1 MGRSNAQFYNVLSLI
16 FLGLTAI
23 VLIVVIVVASGDAPE
38 DAPIELGELPVRQE
52 LPTVT
57 PSFTATVTPIPSAT
71 FTATNTPTPTNTPSE
86 TASLAP
92 TPTITDTPGPSLTPS
107 NTPTASVSPT
117 PQPTATPSAPTPTPT
132 TTTSPFF
139 FNVSGDIFLGPNTV
153 NSAGCNWQGIG
164 GSVINI
170 DGSEATTQYQIRV
183 FGAGIDRTILT
194 GTNSFYGATSG
205 WEVVIGN
212 TITPQTYIVRI
223 ESAVGT
229 PLSEDVQVTY
239 PGDCNANLAIVRF
252 QQFQP
257 LPGQTQSQ
265 TAPSGDTGSGPP
277 GDTGSGPPGS

>member
-1 MGRSNAQFYNVLSLI
+1 MGRSAVQFYNLLSLI
-16 FLGLTAI
+16 FLGLSVAI
-23 VLIVVIVVASGDAPE
+23 ILVVIVVAASPGPE
-38 DAPIELGELPVRQE
+38 AEPVVVGELPERLN

-57 PSFTATVTPIPSAT
+57 ASFTATITPIPSFT
-71 FTATNTPTPTNTPSE
+71 PTATNTFTPTNTPTE
-86 TASLAP
+86 TASQAP

-132 TTTSPFF
+132 TTASPFF
-139 FNVSGDIFLGPNTV
+139 FQVSGDIFLGPNTV
-153 NSAGCNWQGIG
+153 NSAGCNWQGVG
-164 GSVINI
+164 GSVINL

-212 TITPQTYIVRI
+212 GISPQTYIVRV
-223 ESAVGT
+223 ESAIGT
-229 PLSEDVQVTY
+229 PLSEDIQITY

-257 LPGQTQSQ
+257 LPGQVQQQGASSS
-265 TAPSGDTGSGPP
+265 SGPPGETGSGPP
-277 GDTGSGPPGS
+277 TSSP